1 MRKRGRPPQRP
12 RCTLHLRLETETL
25 GEGPRRTLTG
35 WKRSYQP
42 HLDRRGYS
50 SAFDKAWES
59 LRRTG
64 NATRKPGKGAAL
76 RPVRDRLGSQGG
88 WESGGRGANA
98 RWCLQQPMGGRQN
111 ADTPQAS
118 KGAGPGACWGLSGVL
133 ERGAC
138 WGLPGGGN
146 SVGSAALQRASVAQR
161 ACVRVARRW
170 PVMAQDGSSWFVQV
184 AFLARPGLV
193 VVLAGSSSS
202 PSKLC
207 HGPPY
212 LAPAFLPIEL
222 HRRRHDVRIRPLNPS
237 QATLRSLLWIVYSLH
252 STALVF
258 LVPSPLRSPAPDSLV
273 PPSTRLLISGVAAAF
288 TCTLRLFVSECEQL
302 LSHSPPTLESTH
314 LHHPPPAAH
323 LRLGHDHSPAQP
335 GPAQP
340 QPKATS
346 SSPYPYLA

>member
-1 MRKRGRPPQRP
+1 MEGGGQRALVSPAANGR
-12 RCTLHLRLETETL
+12 
-25 GEGPRRTLTG
+25 
-35 WKRSYQP
+35 
-42 HLDRRGYS
+42 
-50 SAFDKAWES
+50 
-59 LRRTG
+59 
-64 NATRKPGKGAAL
+64 
-76 RPVRDRLGSQGG
+76 
-88 WESGGRGANA
+88 
-98 RWCLQQPMGGRQN
+98 
-111 ADTPQAS
+111 AS
-118 KGAGPGACWGLSGVL
+118 KCRHAAGVEGCWAWGLLGAVGSAG
-133 ERGAC
+133 ERGLL
-138 WGLPGGGN
+138 GLAGGGGN

-193 VVLAGSSSS
+193 VVFAGSSSS

-237 QATLRSLLWIVYSLH
+237 PATLRSLLWIVYSLH

-258 LVPSPLRSPAPDSLV
+258 LVPSPLRSPAPVSLV
-273 PPSTRLLISGVAAAF
+273 PPSTRLLIPGVAAAF

-314 LHHPPPAAH
+314 YHPPPAAH

-346 SSPYPYLA
+346 LVTLSLLGLTQPAPQSVIRPSRHSSTGPGRLAPSRFSRPSRPSSARLT

>member
-1 MRKRGRPPQRP
+1 MYTKVEMPPPRALSSSPHMLDIDDGGLLDLSTACSLPEPVQRYGWLLLAHSATLAGSFTAAPGGAKEGRATTVT
-12 RCTLHLRLETETL
+12 TLHSRLETETL

-42 HLDRRGYS
+42 HLNPRGYS
-50 SAFDKAWES
+50 SAIDKAWES

-76 RPVRDRLGSQGG
+76 RPVSDRLGSQGG
-88 WESGGRGANA
+88 WESGGRGGNA
-98 RWCLQQPMGGRQN
+98 RWCLQRPMGGRQN

-138 WGLPGGGN
+138 WVAGGGGN

-184 AFLARPGLV
+184 GFLARPGLV
-193 VVLAGSSSS
+193 VVFAGSSSS

-222 HRRRHDVRIRPLNPS
+222 HRRHHDVRIRPLNPS
-237 QATLRSLLWIVYSLH
+237 PATLRSLLWIVYSLH

-258 LVPSPLRSPAPDSLV
+258 LVPSPLRSPAPR
-273 PPSTRLLISGVAAAF
+273 PPSTRLLIPGVAAAF
-288 TCTLRLFVSECEQL
+288 TCTLRLL
-302 LSHSPPTLESTH
+302 
-314 LHHPPPAAH
+314 
-323 LRLGHDHSPAQP
+323 
-335 GPAQP
+335 
-340 QPKATS
+340 
-346 SSPYPYLA
+346 